1 MAEAAAPPVR
11 LARGPLKRVGGAI
24 VLDFVNTADWHL
36 RPEPEEWLESYA
48 DLLAWAKGV
57 GALDAPRAR
66 RLAALAKTDPPAAEG
81 VLAGARRLREA
92 LFRICLATAR
102 EKVPAETDLSLV
114 NAWLARAAPRSALR
128 REGRRLAWTWP
139 DPDALESVLA
149 PVLWSAGDVLAGEGR
164 ARVKLCAADGC
175 GWVFLDASRKAN
187 RLWCSMDG
195 CGNRAKAKRHY
206 RRAQAGPA

>member
-1 MAEAAAPPVR
+1 MAEAVVPPVR
-11 LARGPLKRVGGAI
+11 LARGPLKRVGGAV

-57 GALDAPRAR
+57 GAIDAARAR
-66 RLAALAKTDPPAAEG
+66 RLAALAKADPAAAER
-81 VLAGARRLREA
+81 VLTDARSLREA
-92 LFRICLATAR
+92 LFGICLATAR
-102 EKVPAETDLSLV
+102 GGTPAETDLRLV
-114 NAWLARAAPRSALR
+114 NAWLARAAPRLGLR

-139 DPDALESVLA
+139 EPEVLESVLA
-149 PVLWSAGDVLAGEGR
+149 PILWSAGDVLAGEVR

-206 RRAQAGPA
+206 RRAQAGSA